1 MSSNSDFIPA
11 KDGEFDVWF
20 KHLTQY
26 VSDKTGGTS
35 PVWTH
40 IPAEEVS
47 ALNHAYT
54 AWYTAYEPSL
64 IPHTPGITEAKN
76 EARKTAE
83 GVIRPFKRR
92 YLEDPPVTDQQ
103 RIDMGLHISHHR
115 TPVPTPDTMPELIPD
130 TGTRRRIAVHYRDEG
145 STHRGK
151 PHHVTGIEVRW
162 AFLDRPP
169 VHLEEELIHS
179 TFDTRSP
186 LILDFDE
193 ADRGKRVYLAGRW
206 EIHREG
212 GKGPFGAVVE
222 AIVP

>member
-92 YLEDPPVTDQQ
+92 YLEDP
-103 RIDMGLHISHHR
+103 RLR
-115 TPVPTPDTMPELIPD
+115 TSSVLIWACIFPTTAPRSPRLTPCLSLSPIPEPGAASRST
-130 TGTRRRIAVHYRDEG
+130 TGTRA
-145 STHRGK
+145 
-151 PHHVTGIEVRW
+151 PPTG
-162 AFLDRPP
+162 A
-169 VHLEEELIHS
+169 
-179 TFDTRSP
+179 SP
-186 LILDFDE
+186 TM
-193 ADRGKRVYLAGRW
+193 
-206 EIHREG
+206 
-212 GKGPFGAVVE
+212 
-222 AIVP
+222 

>member
-1 MSSNSDFIPA
+1 MSSKNDFIPS

-20 KHLTQY
+20 RNLTIY
-26 VSDKTGGTS
+26 VIEKTGGTS

-40 IPAEEVS
+40 IPAEEVQG
-47 ALNHAYT
+47 LRDAYA
-54 AWYTAYEPSL
+54 AWHGAYEPTL
-64 IPHTPGITEAKN
+64 VPHTPGITEAKN
-76 EARKTAE
+76 EARKAAE
-83 GVIRPFKRR
+83 GRIRPFKRR

-103 RIDMGLHISHHR
+103 RIDMGLHISHHPV
-115 TPVPTPDTMPELIPD
+115 PVPTPDTVPELIPD

-151 PHHVTGIEVRW
+151 PKNVAGIEVRW
-162 AFLDRPP
+162 AFLDHAP
-169 VHLEEELIHS
+169 VHLEAELIHS
-179 TFDTRSP
+179 SFDTRSP

-212 GKGPFGAVVE
+212 IKGLFGAVVD

>member
-1 MSSNSDFIPA
+1 
-11 KDGEFDVWF
+11 
-20 KHLTQY
+20 
-26 VSDKTGGTS
+26 
-35 PVWTH
+35 
-40 IPAEEVS
+40 
-47 ALNHAYT
+47 
-54 AWYTAYEPSL
+54 
-64 IPHTPGITEAKN
+64 
-76 EARKTAE
+76 
-83 GVIRPFKRR
+83 
-92 YLEDPPVTDQQ
+92 
-103 RIDMGLHISHHR
+103 MGLHISHHR
-115 TPVPTPDTMPELIPD
+115 TSVPTPDTMPELIPD

-145 STHRGK
+145 SAHRGK